1 VRGGRAAAVT
11 AERMALSV
19 MTLQEHTIIEKNQHE
34 RDELVADIDQQ
45 GRNSK
50 KNRQFLVDL
59 KRLYV
64 ATRKYT

>member
-34 RDELVADIDQQ
+34 RDELV
-45 GRNSK
+45 
-50 KNRQFLVDL
+50 L
-59 KRLYV
+59 
-64 ATRKYT
+64 T